1 MLSWKSPKVSVPVEK
16 ERIVIERSGTA
27 SLNAVT
33 PTATAFQSGEVA
45 RVEAYEE
52 KARIGKEAF
61 VSEEVN
67 VRKEVDRD
75 VVAGKETLRR
85 EKLKVDTDGNPV
97 VQRKVK

>member
-1 MLSWKSPKVSVPVEK
+1 M
-16 ERIVIERSGTA
+16 
-27 SLNAVT
+27 
-33 PTATAFQSGEVA
+33 A